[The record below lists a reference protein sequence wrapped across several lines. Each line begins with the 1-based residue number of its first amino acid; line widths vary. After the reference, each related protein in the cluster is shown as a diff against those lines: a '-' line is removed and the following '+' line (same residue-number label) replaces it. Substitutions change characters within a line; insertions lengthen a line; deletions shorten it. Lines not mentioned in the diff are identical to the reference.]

1 MEPAAIPETVSG
13 ADAHVPYWRRRA
25 SVVRWLVV
33 GVAVLCIGGTFKIS
47 DYFAAKSAVQA
58 EVARAHVSAELL
70 ASNFRLEVEKF
81 RLACVVLARDPDAQA
96 ALAER
101 GTEKLNALD
110 QKFEQLS
117 REMHAAAIYLMSADG
132 DTLAASNAGLPST
145 FVGSNYSFRT
155 YFQGAMRE
163 GQYEQF
169 ALGLSSHRPGLY
181 VAKRVDYM
189 GSPLGVVVIKLEFD
203 ALESDWKHSF
213 DLAFATNQKG
223 IILVTSVQSWRFEMT
238 KQLTPDEQTRI
249 LQSLEFGDRRLT
261 MNELFATGQVAL
273 AGSGRDLRRPYVEV
287 VQALSSGWVVHVLVP
302 TRAAVGTAVTSA
314 RFLVL
319 SLILLLSALVG
330 FLVYRRKNA
339 AFQSERVIAERL
351 RVLNDR
357 LVQANKLATIGQI
370 AAGVGH
376 EINQPLAAIASFAQN
391 GLTFIKAG
399 KWENAGENLT
409 RITELTARIGA
420 ITSELRGFARKAT
433 GISAHV
439 SILDA
444 INGAL
449 LLLGDR
455 IRTLGATVIVSPKA
469 FDATVVAE
477 EVRLEQVFVNLL
489 QNALDASGKGARIRI
504 SLAVRDHMIEVG
516 IADNGSGVSDAA
528 RASMFQ
534 PFFSSKRDGLGLGL
548 VISRDIMTD
557 FGGELV
563 VASPKQGALFIV
575 RVRYAP

>member
-1 MEPAAIPETVSG
+1 VEPAEIPEIVSG
-13 ADAHVPYWRRRA
+13 ADAHVPYWMRRA
-25 SVVRWLVV
+25 SFVRWLVV
-33 GVAVLCIGGTFKIS
+33 GAAALSIGTTFEIS
-47 DYFAAKSAVQA
+47 DYFAAKSAVHA

-70 ASNFRLEVEKF
+70 ASNFRLELEKF
-81 RLACVVLARDPDAQA
+81 RLACVVLARDPDAQR

-101 GTEKLNALD
+101 GTEKLNSLD

-117 REMHAAAIYLMSADG
+117 REMHAAVIYLMSADG
-132 DTLAASNAGLPST
+132 DTLAASNASLPST
-145 FVGSNYSFRT
+145 FVGSNYAFRA
-155 YFQGAMRE
+155 YFKEAMRE

-169 ALGLSSHRPGLY
+169 ALGSSSRRPGLY

-189 GSPLGVVVIKLEFD
+189 GSPFGVVVIKLEFD

-213 DLAFATNQKG
+213 DLAYATNQQG
-223 IILVTSVQSWRFEMT
+223 IILVTSVPSWRFEMT

-249 LQSLEFGDRRLT
+249 LQSLEFGDRQLT

-287 VQALSSGWVVHVLVP
+287 EQALSSGWVVHVLVP

-319 SLILLLSALVG
+319 SLILVLSALIG

-376 EINQPLAAIASFAQN
+376 EINQPLAAIVSFAQN

-399 KWENAGENLT
+399 KWEKAGENLT
-409 RITELTARIGA
+409 RITALTVRIGA
-420 ITSELRGFARKAT
+420 ITGELRGFARKAT

-439 SILDA
+439 SIMDA

-548 VISRDIMTD
+548 VISRDIITD

>member
-1 MEPAAIPETVSG
+1 MEPAAIPETVSA
-13 ADAHVPYWRRRA
+13 ADAHVPCWKRRA
-25 SVVRWLVV
+25 SVVRLLVV

-81 RLACVVLARDPDAQA
+81 RLACVVLARDPDAQT
-96 ALAER
+96 ALSER

-110 QKFEQLS
+110 HKFEQLS

-132 DTLAASNAGLPST
+132 DTLAASNASLPST

-213 DLAFATNQKG
+213 DLAYATNQKG
-223 IILVTSVQSWRFEMT
+223 IILITSVQSWRFEMT
-238 KQLTPDEQTRI
+238 KQLTPDEQARI

-287 VQALSSGWVVHVLVP
+287 VQALPSGWVVHILVP

-339 AFQSERVIAERL
+339 AFQSERVIAGRL
-351 RVLNDR
+351 RVLNER

-409 RITELTARIGA
+409 RIAALTVRIGA

-439 SILDA
+439 SIMDA

-516 IADNGSGVSDAA
+516 IADNGSGVSEAA

>member
-1 MEPAAIPETVSG
+1 MERAASPEAVSG
-13 ADAHVPYWRRRA
+13 VDALAPHWRRRA
-25 SVVRWLVV
+25 SVVRWLVA
-33 GVAVLCIGGTFKIS
+33 GVAALGIGITFKLS
-47 DYFAAKSAVQA
+47 DYFAARSAVHA
-58 EVARAHVSAELL
+58 EVARAHVAAELL
-70 ASNFRLEVEKF
+70 ASNFRLELEKF
-81 RLACVVLARDPDAQA
+81 RLASVVLARDPDAQA

-101 GTEKLNALD
+101 GVEKLNGLD
-110 QKFEQLS
+110 QKFEHLS
-117 REMHAAAIYLMSADG
+117 TEMHAAAIYLMSADG
-132 DTLAASNAGLPST
+132 DTLAASNANLPST
-145 FVGSNYSFRT
+145 FVGSNYRVRT
-155 YFQGAMRE
+155 YFQEAMRQ

-189 GSPLGVVVIKLEFD
+189 GRPLGVVVIKIEFD

-213 DLAFATNQKG
+213 NLAYATNQKG
-223 IILVTSVQSWRFEMT
+223 IILVTSVPSWRFGMT
-238 KQLTPDEQTRI
+238 KRLSADEQTRI
-249 LQSLEFGDRRLT
+249 RQSLEFGDRRLT
-261 MNELFATGQVAL
+261 MNELFATGQVAS
-273 AGSGRDLRRPYVEV
+273 AGSGRDWRRPYVEV
-287 VQALSSGWVVHVLVP
+287 EQPLPSGWVVHVLVP

-319 SLILLLSALVG
+319 SLILVLGALVG

-339 AFQSERVIAERL
+339 ALQSERLIAERL

-391 GLTFIKAG
+391 GQAFIKAG
-399 KWENAGENLT
+399 KWENAGENLA
-409 RITELTARIGA
+409 RITALTVRIGA
-420 ITSELRGFARKAT
+420 ITNELRGFARKAT
-433 GISAHV
+433 GISAQV
-439 SILDA
+439 SIMDA
-444 INGAL
+444 ITGAL

-469 FDATVVAE
+469 FEATVIAE
-477 EVRLEQVFVNLL
+477 QVRLEQVFVNLL

-516 IADNGSGVSDAA
+516 IADNGAGVSDAA

-557 FGGELV
+557 FGGELAV
-563 VASPKQGALFIV
+563 GSPKQGALFMV
-575 RVRYAP
+575 RVRCAP